1 MAVWSITNTVEISK
15 NKRFDSEFFHPNYLT
30 SEKKVINTGATK
42 ELGELGR
49 FLIGPFGSAF
59 HVSNYDS
66 TSEYRYIRGKDVK
79 PFTLL
84 DDDNVYMPVKDYD
97 RLVNYAVTP
106 NDLLISVVGTLGN
119 VAIVPQ
125 NIKGIFSC
133 KSTVFRDSTVDPY
146 YLLAYFN
153 SKYGRDCLLR
163 RQRGAIQAG
172 LNKDDLKTVP
182 VPIFSSNEHT
192 AIGGLIRNA
201 LNLVDKSKSLYYQAQ
216 KILEKELGLDQLIL
230 KKTKSYET
238 SFSEVV
244 RNSRADADYYQS
256 HFKQLSHHIKTI
268 PTKPLKQLVDFTKGI
283 EVGSQNYTS
292 SGKLFIRVSNVK
304 ENGISIGNS
313 DKYISDDLYNSLKVY
328 KPNSG
333 DILLTKDGTIGVSY
347 VVDSEIEGIIS
358 GGIMKMRLKDSKIPP
373 EYLSLVIN
381 SKICKSQIERACSG
395 ALILH
400 WKPKDIST
408 LSIPILK
415 DDVMSQLADLVS
427 QSKQAK
433 RESEQLL
440 QQAKMKV
447 EKLIEGGIEGETFL

>member
-15 NKRFDSEFFHPNYLT
+15 NKRFDSEFFHPDYLT
-30 SEKKVINTGATK
+30 SENKVGSVGTTKK
-42 ELGELGR
+42 LGELGR

-79 PFTLL
+79 PFALL
-84 DDDNVYMPVKDYD
+84 DDDNVYMPEKDYF
-97 RLVNYAVTP
+97 RLAKYTVVP

-119 VAIVPQ
+119 VAIVPD

-133 KSTVFRDSTVDPY
+133 KSTIFRESTIDPY

-182 VPIFSSNEHT
+182 VPIFSSEEHET
-192 AIGGLIRNA
+192 VGNLIRSS
-201 LNLVDKSKSLYYQAQ
+201 LELLDKSKSLYAEA
-216 KILEKELGLDQLIL
+216 KKNLEKELGLDQLVL
-230 KKTKSYET
+230 EKSKSYET
-238 SFSEVV
+238 SFSDVV
-244 RNSRADADYYQS
+244 GNSRADADYFQT
-256 HFKQLSHHIKTI
+256 HFIQQARHIKSI
-268 PTKPLKQLVDFTKGI
+268 PTKPLMQIVDFTKGI
-283 EVGSQNYTS
+283 EVGSHNYTN

-304 ENGISIGNS
+304 ENAIVTGNS
-313 DKYISDDLYNSLKVY
+313 DKYISDDLYNSSQLY
-328 KPNSG
+328 KPNIG
-333 DILLTKDGTIGVSY
+333 DILLTKDGTLGVCY
-347 VVDSEIEGIIS
+347 VIDTEIEGIIS
-358 GGIMKMRLKDSKIPP
+358 SGIMKMRLKDSLIPA

-381 SKICKSQIERACSG
+381 SKACRFQIERACSG

-400 WKPKDIST
+400 WKPKDIVN

-415 DDVMSQLADLVS
+415 KDTMHQLAELVI

-433 RESEQLL
+433 KESEQLIEK
-440 QQAKMKV
+440 AKKKV
-447 EKLIEGGIEGETFL
+447 ESLIEGAI